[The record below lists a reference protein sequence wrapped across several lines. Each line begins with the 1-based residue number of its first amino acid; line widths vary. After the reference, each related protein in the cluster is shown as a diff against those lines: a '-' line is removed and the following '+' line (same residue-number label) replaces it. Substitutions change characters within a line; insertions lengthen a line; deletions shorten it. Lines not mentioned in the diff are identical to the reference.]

1 MTCKLLAVPFFGE
14 VRCASEKK
22 VKETRDFNAL
32 CGGYVSWTSLP
43 EFSDVGVDLI
53 SQQQLVLDFT
63 SIFACMKCDELIVTY
78 QNSKRRGYFG
88 LCYRLL
94 SKVDSFVKQFIT
106 FQAPCEHHLLFVQ
119 RLKMKLWGEFVMLQR
134 WTQIIVYLTKITFLF
149 RRNK

>member
-1 MTCKLLAVPFFGE
+1 MTCNYWQSLFSAKSVARVKKKQKRQEILTRYGE
-14 VRCASEKK
+14 VTFLEPHSQ
-22 VKETRDFNAL
+22 
-32 CGGYVSWTSLP
+32 SLATW
-43 EFSDVGVDLI
+43 ESILFHK
-53 SQQQLVLDFT
+53 QQLVLDFT

-94 SKVDSFVKQFIT
+94 SKVDGFVKQFIT

-119 RLKMKLWGEFVMLQR
+119 RLKVKLWGEFVMLQR

>member
-1 MTCKLLAVPFFGE
+1 MTCKLLAVPFSGE

-22 VKETRDFNAL
+22 VKETRDLTRYAEVTFL
-32 CGGYVSWTSLP
+32 EPHSQSLATW
-43 EFSDVGVDLI
+43 ESILFHK
-53 SQQQLVLDFT
+53 QQLVLDFT

-78 QNSKRRGYFG
+78 QNSKRRGYYFR

-119 RLKMKLWGEFVMLQR
+119 RLKVKL
-134 WTQIIVYLTKITFLF
+134 
-149 RRNK
+149 

>member
-32 CGGYVSWTSLP
+32 CGGYVSWTSPQSLATW
-43 EFSDVGVDLI
+43 ESILFHK
-53 SQQQLVLDFT
+53 QQLVLDFT

-119 RLKMKLWGEFVMLQR
+119 RLKVKLWGEFVMLQR